1 MNKKRTYKDYR
12 KRYEKLYDEMN
23 LYEKEKT
30 KYILLSCGGGIA
42 SLLPFVLNEE
52 KIDRYKDVKTM
63 FLILFLIGIINIFV
77 LIFSQKS
84 LEKALENENRIISM
98 KLEEEISEK
107 LEEEIRNN
115 NCYKNVTKILDYL
128 TFVLLVLIIFFIIKN
143 F

>member
-1 MNKKRTYKDYR
+1 MDEKRTYEDYR

-23 LYEKEKT
+23 LYEKEKI

-63 FLILFLIGIINIFV
+63 FLLIFLIGIINIFV

-98 KLEEEISEK
+98 KFKEEISEK
-107 LEEEIRNN
+107 
-115 NCYKNVTKILDYL
+115 
-128 TFVLLVLIIFFIIKN
+128 
-143 F
+143 